1 MILNEFKFVVA
12 EDDTRF
18 YSPRVFEQ
26 FVDYVSFFPS
36 SDFNSIYVRELVD
49 YFPRIRNVV
58 GEIRSNPIQFL
69 FYSLYRERKICL
81 RLLLLI
87 LLLLRSIFEQH
98 LPFLISKIKCS
109 NLMYSA
115 DCRIFFYV
123 SSWRQNTL
131 DQEKCLEFFL
141 FIMSKLQDSLRVEKI
156 LLVNI
161 LSTFR
166 ARKPKIFYVSTEETS
181 TTLST
186 HTICYVS
193 STANTQCGRKKRRC
207 VFCFIDPS
215 FFKFIVSCSGLI

>member
-1 MILNEFKFVVA
+1 MTLGFILLESLNNLSTTF
-12 EDDTRF
+12 RF
-18 YSPRVFEQ
+18 F
-26 FVDYVSFFPS
+26 
-36 SDFNSIYVRELVD
+36 L
-49 YFPRIRNVV
+49 PRI
-58 GEIRSNPIQFL
+58 STQFTSGNWLIIFLVLEMLLGRFDQTL
-69 FYSLYRERKICL
+69 FNFSFIHSIEREKSVYGCFYWFFCYWGLFLNNI
-81 RLLLLI
+81 
-87 LLLLRSIFEQH
+87 
-98 LPFLISKIKCS
+98 FLISKIKCS

-215 FFKFIVSCSGLI
+215 FFKFIVSCSGLIWFAYLASMLWCHK